1 MNIQKSDIQICHHI
15 DIVCIWL
22 RDQTEFR
29 KFVTFTFDECHHSH
43 CLLQPYVD
51 NKHKQ
56 AFDTA
61 NTVIRHC
68 IDRLCSMRNEYPVA
82 NDIGCH
88 VSKNILQPNVK
99 HNNKFKRWTVH
110 SKRLCYRKTVT
121 DKIHL
126 VCRHS
131 IERCCTNVCIRKKPK
146 SSTTTVVRAVYR
158 QQPKMLYTHTHTHS
172 DMHSIVQHTSAYRI
186 ELP

>member
-1 MNIQKSDIQICHHI
+1 MPECSQQQFQCEHLKSDIQICHHI

-29 KFVTFTFDECHHSH
+29 KFVTFNFDECHHSH

-56 AFDTA
+56 AFDKT

-68 IDRLCSMRNEYPVA
+68 IDRLCSIRNEYPVA

-99 HNNKFKRWTVH
+99 THYKYKRWTEH
-110 SKRLCYRKTVT
+110 SKRLCYR
-121 DKIHL
+121 
-126 VCRHS
+126 
-131 IERCCTNVCIRKKPK
+131 
-146 SSTTTVVRAVYR
+146 
-158 QQPKMLYTHTHTHS
+158 
-172 DMHSIVQHTSAYRI
+172 
-186 ELP
+186 